1 MSINKNLIKIL
12 KEYKMNDLTLIE
24 KSIIKKFRK
33 EIWNRFIEAVN
44 NYELIE
50 KNDKIA
56 VCISG
61 GKDSFL
67 MAKLLEELQKH
78 GHTEFSLEYI
88 VMNPGYNQKNA
99 LKIEEN
105 AKLLNLPIKIFNS
118 EIFNVTE
125 NCGGNPCYL
134 CARMRRGHLY
144 SYAKELGCNKI
155 ALGHHFDD
163 VIETTL
169 MGLLYSGQF
178 NTMLPKLKS
187 QNFEGLELIRPMYCI
202 REKDIISFAR
212 YNGLDFIACACA
224 LTEKDKNKELES
236 YRKKVKNLIS
246 ELKKDDPLVDIN
258 IFKSVHNVNIDQII
272 GYKKDGKKYSFLE
285 NFKKEN

>member
-88 VMNPGYNQKNA
+88 VMNPGYNHENA

-144 SYAKELGCNKI
+144 SFAKELGCNKI

>member
-1 MSINKNLIKIL
+1 
-12 KEYKMNDLTLIE
+12 MNDLTLIE

-88 VMNPGYNQKNA
+88 VMNPGYNHENA

-105 AKLLNLPIKIFNS
+105 AKHLNLPIKIFNS

-144 SYAKELGCNKI
+144 SFAKELGCNKI

-272 GYKKDGKKYSFLE
+272 GYKKDGQKHSFLE
-285 NFKKEN
+285 NYKKEN